1 MTSMTIAGAVSIARL
16 GVTLVVG
23 SVSMVRVAWPV
34 ASVAISM
41 TTITMSITMTI
52 AHTVPI
58 AGLGIGIT
66 LVVG

>member
-1 MTSMTIAGAVSIARL
+1 
-16 GVTLVVG
+16 
-23 SVSMVRVAWPV
+23 MVRVAGSV

-41 TTITMSITMTI
+41 TTIAVSITMTI

-58 AGLGIGIT
+58 ARLCIGIT

>member
-1 MTSMTIAGAVSIARL
+1 
-16 GVTLVVG
+16 VVG
-23 SVSMVRVAWPV
+23 VARPV

-41 TTITMSITMTI
+41 TTIAMSITMTI